1 MQVMHAVGLHP
12 LLLPG
17 LSPLEMNLTN
27 LLASFL
33 DGTSPHV
40 DLIPLVMAV
49 NLCLPAQNQFTIGRQ
64 QCAGEFLSSLLGSLQ
79 LRPHFSTFQEEALC
93 VVCGTTQTT
102 NLPNSTN
109 PFLLVLPVLQSSAA
123 LDVQNLVTGAL
134 SQQGFGACQNI
145 ACPAHLSPAPSSIQF
160 TEQAVTVYWLGRN
173 LSQSGVRLK
182 SLTAIQD
189 PDNSTWNGR
198 QCTAV
203 LAHEGRLPEGGH
215 WIAFLRENGV
225 WWRVDSNHS
234 GPRRENPFAN
244 QMRYGSTV
252 GYTIDIVFF
261 S

>member
-1 MQVMHAVGLHP
+1 MRRRIFEQLARFTAVETS
-12 LLLPG
+12 LLNFSRG
-17 LSPLEMNLTN
+17 SPLCGLWNHTDHKPTQLN
-27 LLASFL
+27 KSIFACPSC
-33 DGTSPHV
+33 SPEFS
-40 DLIPLVMAV
+40 
-49 NLCLPAQNQFTIGRQ
+49 CIG
-64 QCAGEFLSSLLGSLQ
+64 CPKL
-79 LRPHFSTFQEEALC
+79 
-93 VVCGTTQTT
+93 
-102 NLPNSTN
+102 
-109 PFLLVLPVLQSSAA
+109 
-123 LDVQNLVTGAL
+123 GAL

-189 PDNSTWNGR
+189 PDNSNWNGR